1 VSYRGAEENLMALLR
16 ELLGET
22 LRRRRRAQKRTLRDV
37 SKQANVSLGYLSEIE
52 RGHKEPSSELL
63 ASVCGALQVRL
74 SEVLAEVSRE
84 VAIHERGS
92 GGGRAPASG
101 PFGRARLDRAGPV
114 PAPPWRGDRFG
125 GPRGCLTVFLND
137 GTDDVVLAIEA
148 SPCPTHVALMSDTR
162 SMSALQSPEGPR

>member
-1 VSYRGAEENLMALLR
+1 MLLR

-74 SEVLAEVSRE
+74 SEVLAEVSHE
-84 VAIHERGS
+84 VATHEKRDGGVSAPGRPVAVLPLPRDKESIEEQARRRRHGMPTAPTSITQARPRHRRGEVTDS
-92 GGGRAPASG
+92 VVRAA
-101 PFGRARLDRAGPV
+101 A
-114 PAPPWRGDRFG
+114 
-125 GPRGCLTVFLND
+125 
-137 GTDDVVLAIEA
+137 
-148 SPCPTHVALMSDTR
+148 
-162 SMSALQSPEGPR
+162 

>member
-1 VSYRGAEENLMALLR
+1 MVLLR

-84 VAIHERGS
+84 VAAHERGEENP
-92 GGGRAPASG
+92 GRQ
-101 PFGRARLDRAGPV
+101 
-114 PAPPWRGDRFG
+114 
-125 GPRGCLTVFLND
+125 
-137 GTDDVVLAIEA
+137 
-148 SPCPTHVALMSDTR
+148 VALLLPREQAAAEESQRRRRYTSPSSAASIAQVR
-162 SMSALQSPEGPR
+162 SRHRRGEVTDSVVRAAA

>member
-1 VSYRGAEENLMALLR
+1 MVLLR

-74 SEVLAEVSRE
+74 SEVLAEVSLE
-84 VAIHERGS
+84 VAAHEKRDDS
-92 GGGRAPASG
+92 VPAQGRSVAVLPLPRDKEGAEEQSRRRRHAPPASPTSIAQVRPRHRRG
-101 PFGRARLDRAGPV
+101 EVTDSAVRAA
-114 PAPPWRGDRFG
+114 A
-125 GPRGCLTVFLND
+125 
-137 GTDDVVLAIEA
+137 
-148 SPCPTHVALMSDTR
+148 
-162 SMSALQSPEGPR
+162 

>member
-1 VSYRGAEENLMALLR
+1 MVLLR

-84 VAIHERGS
+84 VASHELGEAASSGRGAPQPQSRQVAVLPMPREKESSAEEPSRRRRHAMPS
-92 GGGRAPASG
+92 GQIYGSPGAAKKAAAIAQVRSRHRRGEVTDSVVRAA
-101 PFGRARLDRAGPV
+101 A
-114 PAPPWRGDRFG
+114 
-125 GPRGCLTVFLND
+125 
-137 GTDDVVLAIEA
+137 
-148 SPCPTHVALMSDTR
+148 
-162 SMSALQSPEGPR
+162 

>member
-1 VSYRGAEENLMALLR
+1 MVLLR

-84 VAIHERGS
+84 VAAHEHVDAVPP
-92 GGGRAPASG
+92 GREAPQNRQVALLLPRDKDLTEESQRRRRHAPPPSPASIAQVRSRHRRG
-101 PFGRARLDRAGPV
+101 EVTDSVVRAA
-114 PAPPWRGDRFG
+114 A
-125 GPRGCLTVFLND
+125 
-137 GTDDVVLAIEA
+137 
-148 SPCPTHVALMSDTR
+148 
-162 SMSALQSPEGPR
+162 

>member
-1 VSYRGAEENLMALLR
+1 MVLLR

-84 VAIHERGS
+84 VAVHERGEHS
-92 GGGRAPASG
+92 REAPQGRPVAVLPLPREKEAAAESQRRRRHAAPVSPASLAQVRSRHRRG
-101 PFGRARLDRAGPV
+101 EVTDSVVRAA
-114 PAPPWRGDRFG
+114 A
-125 GPRGCLTVFLND
+125 
-137 GTDDVVLAIEA
+137 
-148 SPCPTHVALMSDTR
+148 
-162 SMSALQSPEGPR
+162 

>member
-1 VSYRGAEENLMALLR
+1 MVLLR

-84 VAIHERGS
+84 VAIHERGEETPQ
-92 GGGRAPASG
+92 GRQVAVLPLPRDKAASSSEAQEEVLRRRRALSAAPASIAQVRSRHRRG
-101 PFGRARLDRAGPV
+101 EVTDSVVRAA
-114 PAPPWRGDRFG
+114 A
-125 GPRGCLTVFLND
+125 
-137 GTDDVVLAIEA
+137 
-148 SPCPTHVALMSDTR
+148 
-162 SMSALQSPEGPR
+162 

>member
-1 VSYRGAEENLMALLR
+1 MSYRGAEENPMVLLR

-84 VAIHERGS
+84 VAVHERGEETPQ
-92 GGGRAPASG
+92 GRQVAVLPL
-101 PFGRARLDRAGPV
+101 PRDKEEEVLRRRRALSA
-114 PAPPWRGDRFG
+114 APPSIAQVRSRHRRGE
-125 GPRGCLTVFLND
+125 V
-137 GTDDVVLAIEA
+137 TDSVVRAA
-148 SPCPTHVALMSDTR
+148 A
-162 SMSALQSPEGPR
+162 

>member
-1 VSYRGAEENLMALLR
+1 MVLLR

-63 ASVCGALQVRL
+63 ASVCGALRVRL

-84 VAIHERGS
+84 VAAHEKQDEGPAPQ
-92 GGGRAPASG
+92 GRSVAVLPLPREKDAAEEQLRRRRHAPPASIAQVRPRHRRG
-101 PFGRARLDRAGPV
+101 EVTDSVVRAA
-114 PAPPWRGDRFG
+114 A
-125 GPRGCLTVFLND
+125 
-137 GTDDVVLAIEA
+137 
-148 SPCPTHVALMSDTR
+148 
-162 SMSALQSPEGPR
+162 

>member
-1 VSYRGAEENLMALLR
+1 MVLLR

-84 VAIHERGS
+84 VASHERGDDAAQ
-92 GGGRAPASG
+92 GRQVAVLPRVRETEAPEES
-101 PFGRARLDRAGPV
+101 ARRRRH
-114 PAPPWRGDRFG
+114 APPVSPPSIAQVRSRHRRGE
-125 GPRGCLTVFLND
+125 V
-137 GTDDVVLAIEA
+137 TDSVVRAA
-148 SPCPTHVALMSDTR
+148 A
-162 SMSALQSPEGPR
+162 

>member
-1 VSYRGAEENLMALLR
+1 MVLLR

-84 VAIHERGS
+84 VAVHERGEAES
-92 GGGRAPASG
+92 LGREATHSQGRQVAVLPLPRDKEAQDEVLRRRRALSAAPASIAQVRSRHRRG
-101 PFGRARLDRAGPV
+101 EVTDSVVRAA
-114 PAPPWRGDRFG
+114 A
-125 GPRGCLTVFLND
+125 
-137 GTDDVVLAIEA
+137 
-148 SPCPTHVALMSDTR
+148 
-162 SMSALQSPEGPR
+162 

>member
-1 VSYRGAEENLMALLR
+1 MVLLR

-84 VAIHERGS
+84 VAIHERGEETPQ
-92 GGGRAPASG
+92 GRQVAVLPLRDKEAQEEVLRRR
-101 PFGRARLDRAGPV
+101 RALSA
-114 PAPPWRGDRFG
+114 APPSIAQVRSRHRRGE
-125 GPRGCLTVFLND
+125 V
-137 GTDDVVLAIEA
+137 TDSVVRAA
-148 SPCPTHVALMSDTR
+148 A
-162 SMSALQSPEGPR
+162 

>member
-1 VSYRGAEENLMALLR
+1 MVLLR

-52 RGHKEPSSELL
+52 RGHKEASSELL

-84 VAIHERGS
+84 VAAHEKRDDATLPQ
-92 GGGRAPASG
+92 GRSVAVLPLPREKEAAEDQPRRRRHAHPASIAQAHPRHRRG
-101 PFGRARLDRAGPV
+101 EVTDSVVRAA
-114 PAPPWRGDRFG
+114 A
-125 GPRGCLTVFLND
+125 
-137 GTDDVVLAIEA
+137 
-148 SPCPTHVALMSDTR
+148 
-162 SMSALQSPEGPR
+162 

>member
-1 VSYRGAEENLMALLR
+1 MVLLR

-84 VAIHERGS
+84 VAVHERGEETPH
-92 GGGRAPASG
+92 GRQVVLPLPRDRAVNPGETQEEVLRRRRAVASAPASIAQVRSRHRRG
-101 PFGRARLDRAGPV
+101 EVTDSVVRAA
-114 PAPPWRGDRFG
+114 A
-125 GPRGCLTVFLND
+125 
-137 GTDDVVLAIEA
+137 
-148 SPCPTHVALMSDTR
+148 
-162 SMSALQSPEGPR
+162 

>member
-1 VSYRGAEENLMALLR
+1 MVLLR

-84 VAIHERGS
+84 VAQHERGE
-92 GGGRAPASG
+92 A
-101 PFGRARLDRAGPV
+101 
-114 PAPPWRGDRFG
+114 APPGREAQDPQGRQ
-125 GPRGCLTVFLND
+125 VA
-137 GTDDVVLAIEA
+137 VLALPREQA
-148 SPCPTHVALMSDTR
+148 AAEESRRRRHATPSPTIAQVR
-162 SMSALQSPEGPR
+162 SRHRRGEVTDSVVRAAA

>member
-1 VSYRGAEENLMALLR
+1 MVLLR

-84 VAIHERGS
+84 VAVHERGEETPQ
-92 GGGRAPASG
+92 GRQVAVLPLPRDKAAV
-101 PFGRARLDRAGPV
+101 PNDVQEEVLRRRRALSA
-114 PAPPWRGDRFG
+114 APPSIAQVRSRHRRGE
-125 GPRGCLTVFLND
+125 V
-137 GTDDVVLAIEA
+137 TDSVVRAA
-148 SPCPTHVALMSDTR
+148 A
-162 SMSALQSPEGPR
+162 

>member
-1 VSYRGAEENLMALLR
+1 MVLLR

-84 VAIHERGS
+84 VAVHERGEAAS
-92 GGGRAPASG
+92 AGREAPQNRQVAMLVPREKDLTEESQRRRRHTSPTSPASIAQVRSRHRRG
-101 PFGRARLDRAGPV
+101 EVTDSVVRAA
-114 PAPPWRGDRFG
+114 A
-125 GPRGCLTVFLND
+125 
-137 GTDDVVLAIEA
+137 
-148 SPCPTHVALMSDTR
+148 
-162 SMSALQSPEGPR
+162 

>member
-1 VSYRGAEENLMALLR
+1 MVLMR

-63 ASVCGALQVRL
+63 ASVCGALRVRL

-84 VAIHERGS
+84 VAAHEKQHDSALAQSRPVAVLPLPREKEQTEEQS
-92 GGGRAPASG
+92 RRRRHAATVPPASIAQVRSRHRRG
-101 PFGRARLDRAGPV
+101 EVTDSVLRAA
-114 PAPPWRGDRFG
+114 A
-125 GPRGCLTVFLND
+125 
-137 GTDDVVLAIEA
+137 
-148 SPCPTHVALMSDTR
+148 
-162 SMSALQSPEGPR
+162 

>member
-1 VSYRGAEENLMALLR
+1 MVLLR

-84 VAIHERGS
+84 VAQHERGE
-92 GGGRAPASG
+92 GQAPDAQGRQVAVLPLPREQAAAEES
-101 PFGRARLDRAGPV
+101 RRRRH
-114 PAPPWRGDRFG
+114 APPPSPTIAQVRSRHRRGD
-125 GPRGCLTVFLND
+125 V
-137 GTDDVVLAIEA
+137 TDSVVRAA
-148 SPCPTHVALMSDTR
+148 A
-162 SMSALQSPEGPR
+162 

>member
-1 VSYRGAEENLMALLR
+1 MVLLR

-84 VAIHERGS
+84 VAIHERGEEKQQP
-92 GGGRAPASG
+92 GRQVAVLPLPRTENPPAGDVEEVLRRRRALSAAPASIAQVRSRHRRG
-101 PFGRARLDRAGPV
+101 EVTDSVVRAA
-114 PAPPWRGDRFG
+114 A
-125 GPRGCLTVFLND
+125 
-137 GTDDVVLAIEA
+137 
-148 SPCPTHVALMSDTR
+148 
-162 SMSALQSPEGPR
+162 

>member
-1 VSYRGAEENLMALLR
+1 MVLLR

-84 VAIHERGS
+84 VAVHERGEAES
-92 GGGRAPASG
+92 LGREALAQGRQVAVLPRPRDKAESDVQEEVARRRRALSAAPASIAQV
-101 PFGRARLDRAGPV
+101 RSRHR
-114 PAPPWRGDRFG
+114 RGD
-125 GPRGCLTVFLND
+125 V
-137 GTDDVVLAIEA
+137 TDSVVRAA
-148 SPCPTHVALMSDTR
+148 A
-162 SMSALQSPEGPR
+162 

>member
-1 VSYRGAEENLMALLR
+1 MVLLR

-84 VAIHERGS
+84 VATHERGE
-92 GGGRAPASG
+92 AAASG
-101 PFGRARLDRAGPV
+101 RPV
-114 PAPPWRGDRFG
+114 PPGPQSRQVAVLPMPREKEPVEEPSRRRRHALPAGQMYGNPGAAKKAAAISQVRSRHRRGE
-125 GPRGCLTVFLND
+125 V
-137 GTDDVVLAIEA
+137 TDSVVRAA
-148 SPCPTHVALMSDTR
+148 A
-162 SMSALQSPEGPR
+162 

>member
-1 VSYRGAEENLMALLR
+1 MVLLR

-84 VAIHERGS
+84 VAAHEWGEAQGQPPSPQGRQVALLPLQREQAAAEESRRRRKQMYGA
-92 GGGRAPASG
+92 GGFKA
-101 PFGRARLDRAGPV
+101 
-114 PAPPWRGDRFG
+114 APP
-125 GPRGCLTVFLND
+125 
-137 GTDDVVLAIEA
+137 
-148 SPCPTHVALMSDTR
+148 
-162 SMSALQSPEGPR
+162 QSPIAQVRSRHRRGEVTDSVVSAAA

>member
-1 VSYRGAEENLMALLR
+1 MVLLR

-84 VAIHERGS
+84 VAAHERGEEQRAAQ
-92 GGGRAPASG
+92 GRQVAVLPLAPEQRAAEQPREKDEEMQRRRRHAAHGLPLHGASG
-101 PFGRARLDRAGPV
+101 AKAAPTSIAQVRSRHRRGEVTDSVVRAA
-114 PAPPWRGDRFG
+114 A
-125 GPRGCLTVFLND
+125 
-137 GTDDVVLAIEA
+137 
-148 SPCPTHVALMSDTR
+148 
-162 SMSALQSPEGPR
+162 

>member
-1 VSYRGAEENLMALLR
+1 MVLLR

-84 VAIHERGS
+84 VASHERGEAASS
-92 GGGRAPASG
+92 GRDAQSRQVAMLLPREKDLAEESQRRRRHTSPSSPASIAQVRSRHRRG
-101 PFGRARLDRAGPV
+101 EVTDSVVRAA
-114 PAPPWRGDRFG
+114 A
-125 GPRGCLTVFLND
+125 
-137 GTDDVVLAIEA
+137 
-148 SPCPTHVALMSDTR
+148 
-162 SMSALQSPEGPR
+162 

>member
-1 VSYRGAEENLMALLR
+1 MVLLR

-84 VAIHERGS
+84 VATHERGEAAAS
-92 GGGRAPASG
+92 GREAQQPQNRQVALLVPREKDLPEESQRRRRHASPSSPASIAQVRSRHRRG
-101 PFGRARLDRAGPV
+101 EVTDSVVRAA
-114 PAPPWRGDRFG
+114 A
-125 GPRGCLTVFLND
+125 
-137 GTDDVVLAIEA
+137 
-148 SPCPTHVALMSDTR
+148 
-162 SMSALQSPEGPR
+162 

>member
-1 VSYRGAEENLMALLR
+1 MVLLR

-84 VAIHERGS
+84 VAVHERGEAES
-92 GGGRAPASG
+92 LGREATHPQGRQVAVLPLPREKAAPSKEVQEEILRRRRALSAAPASIAQVRSRHRRG
-101 PFGRARLDRAGPV
+101 EATDSVVRAA
-114 PAPPWRGDRFG
+114 A
-125 GPRGCLTVFLND
+125 
-137 GTDDVVLAIEA
+137 
-148 SPCPTHVALMSDTR
+148 
-162 SMSALQSPEGPR
+162 

>member
-1 VSYRGAEENLMALLR
+1 MVLLR

-84 VAIHERGS
+84 VAVHERGEAETL
-92 GGGRAPASG
+92 GREALAQGRQVAVLPRPRDKAEPLSDVQEEVARRRRALSAAPASIAQVRSRHRRG
-101 PFGRARLDRAGPV
+101 EVTDSVVRAA
-114 PAPPWRGDRFG
+114 A
-125 GPRGCLTVFLND
+125 
-137 GTDDVVLAIEA
+137 
-148 SPCPTHVALMSDTR
+148 
-162 SMSALQSPEGPR
+162 

>member
-1 VSYRGAEENLMALLR
+1 MVLLR

-84 VAIHERGS
+84 VAAHEKRDDGLNGQNRS
-92 GGGRAPASG
+92 VAVLPLPREKEAADEQL
-101 PFGRARLDRAGPV
+101 RRRRH
-114 PAPPWRGDRFG
+114 APPPSPGSIAQVRSRHRRGE
-125 GPRGCLTVFLND
+125 V
-137 GTDDVVLAIEA
+137 TDSVVRAA
-148 SPCPTHVALMSDTR
+148 A
-162 SMSALQSPEGPR
+162 

>member
-1 VSYRGAEENLMALLR
+1 MVLLR

-74 SEVLAEVSRE
+74 SEVLAEVSLE
-84 VAIHERGS
+84 VAAHERRAEEPRGQVAVLPLPRQTEQS
-92 GGGRAPASG
+92 GEVPEEQVRHRRHTP
-101 PFGRARLDRAGPV
+101 
-114 PAPPWRGDRFG
+114 PAPTASIAQVRSRHRCGE
-125 GPRGCLTVFLND
+125 V
-137 GTDDVVLAIEA
+137 TDSVLRTAA
-148 SPCPTHVALMSDTR
+148 
-162 SMSALQSPEGPR
+162 

>member
-1 VSYRGAEENLMALLR
+1 MVLLR

-84 VAIHERGS
+84 VAIHERGEDAS
-92 GGGRAPASG
+92 QGRQVAVLPLPREKESQEEVARRRRALQSAPASIAQVRSRHRRG
-101 PFGRARLDRAGPV
+101 EVTDSVVRAA
-114 PAPPWRGDRFG
+114 A
-125 GPRGCLTVFLND
+125 
-137 GTDDVVLAIEA
+137 
-148 SPCPTHVALMSDTR
+148 
-162 SMSALQSPEGPR
+162 

>member
-1 VSYRGAEENLMALLR
+1 MVLLR

-84 VAIHERGS
+84 VAIHERGEEKPQ
-92 GGGRAPASG
+92 GRQVAVLPLPRDHDVQEEVLRRRRALSAAPASIAQVRSRHRRG
-101 PFGRARLDRAGPV
+101 EVTDSVVRAA
-114 PAPPWRGDRFG
+114 A
-125 GPRGCLTVFLND
+125 
-137 GTDDVVLAIEA
+137 
-148 SPCPTHVALMSDTR
+148 
-162 SMSALQSPEGPR
+162 

>member
-1 VSYRGAEENLMALLR
+1 MVLLR

-84 VAIHERGS
+84 VATHERGEEHAQ
-92 GGGRAPASG
+92 GRHVAVLPPLPSEMRPSEMRPPEKPAREKDAPEESQRRRRHAASAMQIYG
-101 PFGRARLDRAGPV
+101 AAGAAKAGPTSIAQV
-114 PAPPWRGDRFG
+114 RSRHRRGE
-125 GPRGCLTVFLND
+125 V
-137 GTDDVVLAIEA
+137 TDSVVRAA
-148 SPCPTHVALMSDTR
+148 A
-162 SMSALQSPEGPR
+162 

>member
-1 VSYRGAEENLMALLR
+1 MVLLR

-84 VAIHERGS
+84 VAIHERGEAES
-92 GGGRAPASG
+92 LGREASQAQGRQVAVLPLPRDKEAQEEVLRRRRAVATAPASIAQVRSRHRRG
-101 PFGRARLDRAGPV
+101 EVTDSVVRAA
-114 PAPPWRGDRFG
+114 A
-125 GPRGCLTVFLND
+125 
-137 GTDDVVLAIEA
+137 
-148 SPCPTHVALMSDTR
+148 
-162 SMSALQSPEGPR
+162 

>member
-1 VSYRGAEENLMALLR
+1 MVLLR

-84 VAIHERGS
+84 VAVHERGEAAPQ
-92 GGGRAPASG
+92 GRHVAVLPRPRELETQEEVARRRRAVSAAPASIAQVRSRHRRG
-101 PFGRARLDRAGPV
+101 EVTDSVVRAA
-114 PAPPWRGDRFG
+114 
-125 GPRGCLTVFLND
+125 
-137 GTDDVVLAIEA
+137 
-148 SPCPTHVALMSDTR
+148 ALKQ
-162 SMSALQSPEGPR
+162 SMM

>member
-1 VSYRGAEENLMALLR
+1 VSYRGAEENLMVLLR

-84 VAIHERGS
+84 VAVHERGEAES
-92 GGGRAPASG
+92 LGREAMAQGRQVAVLPRPRDKAEPLSDVQEEVARRRRALSAAPASIAQVRSRHRRG
-101 PFGRARLDRAGPV
+101 EVTDSVVRAA
-114 PAPPWRGDRFG
+114 A
-125 GPRGCLTVFLND
+125 
-137 GTDDVVLAIEA
+137 
-148 SPCPTHVALMSDTR
+148 
-162 SMSALQSPEGPR
+162 

>member
-1 VSYRGAEENLMALLR
+1 MVLLR

-74 SEVLAEVSRE
+74 SEVLAEVSLEVAAHEKQDDATTSQGRSVAVLPLPRE
-84 VAIHERGS
+84 VESAEEQPRRRRHALPTSPTSISQVRTRHRRGEVTDS
-92 GGGRAPASG
+92 VVRAA
-101 PFGRARLDRAGPV
+101 A
-114 PAPPWRGDRFG
+114 
-125 GPRGCLTVFLND
+125 
-137 GTDDVVLAIEA
+137 
-148 SPCPTHVALMSDTR
+148 
-162 SMSALQSPEGPR
+162 

>member
-1 VSYRGAEENLMALLR
+1 MVLLR

-84 VAIHERGS
+84 VAAHERGEAATA
-92 GGGRAPASG
+92 GRTA
-101 PFGRARLDRAGPV
+101 AGPQPQSRQVAVLPV
-114 PAPPWRGDRFG
+114 PRDKESAEEPSRR
-125 GPRGCLTVFLND
+125 RRH
-137 GTDDVVLAIEA
+137 A
-148 SPCPTHVALMSDTR
+148 SPAGQMYGAPGAAKKAAAIAQVR
-162 SMSALQSPEGPR
+162 SRHRRGEVTDSVVRAAA